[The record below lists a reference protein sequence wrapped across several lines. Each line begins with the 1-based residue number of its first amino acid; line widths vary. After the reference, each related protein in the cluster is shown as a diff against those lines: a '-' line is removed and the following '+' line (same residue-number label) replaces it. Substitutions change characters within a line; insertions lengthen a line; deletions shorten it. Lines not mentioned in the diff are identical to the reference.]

1 MSTTDRNPALW
12 MLDKPAAVFS
22 GASKKAVEFVFVE
35 TLVRRR
41 SILQMVADHFL
52 DISRRLPPIA
62 GTTR

>member
-1 MSTTDRNPALW
+1 

-22 GASKKAVEFVFVE
+22 GASKQAVEFVLVE

-52 DISRRLPPIA
+52 DLGGCLPPIGA
-62 GTTR
+62 STR